1 MAGAPLKLDLVAA
14 SNKLEASGDAS
25 VSLFQHG
32 DANVLLF
39 VPQDQDNQVAHK
51 HDELYVIHAGQGIFK
66 RGGETVRFNAGDVL
80 FVPAGVPH
88 RFASFSAEF
97 QAWVIFF
104 GPEGGAADDRSAP

>member
-1 MAGAPLKLDLVAA
+1 MSNPPLKIDLIAAA
-14 SNKLEASGDAS
+14 SKLAASGDSA

-39 VPQDQDNQVAHK
+39 VPTDQDTQQAHK
-51 HDELYVIHAGQGIFK
+51 RDEIYVVQAGQGIFK
-66 RGGETVRFNAGDVL
+66 RGGETVRFDAGDVL

-97 QAWVIFF
+97 KAWVIFF
-104 GPEGGAADDRSAP
+104 GPDGGAKI

>member
-1 MAGAPLKLDLVAA
+1 MSNAPLKIDLIASAAKLAA
-14 SNKLEASGDAS
+14 SGQAS

-39 VPQDQDNQVAHK
+39 VPTDQDTQQAHK
-51 HDELYVIHAGQGIFK
+51 RDEIYVVQAGQGIFK
-66 RGGETVRFNAGDVL
+66 RGGETVRFDAGDVL

-97 QAWVIFF
+97 KAWVIFF
-104 GPEGGAADDRSAP
+104 GPEGGAKAS

>member
-1 MAGAPLKLDLVAA
+1 MANPPFKIDLVAA
-14 SNKLEASGDAS
+14 AAKLAASGQSS

-39 VPQDQDNQVAHK
+39 VPQDQDTQQAHK
-51 HDELYVIHAGQGIFK
+51 RDEIYIVQAGQGIFK
-66 RGGETVRFNAGDVL
+66 RGGETVRFDAGDVL

-97 QAWVIFF
+97 KAWVIFF
-104 GPEGGAADDRSAP
+104 GPEGGAAS